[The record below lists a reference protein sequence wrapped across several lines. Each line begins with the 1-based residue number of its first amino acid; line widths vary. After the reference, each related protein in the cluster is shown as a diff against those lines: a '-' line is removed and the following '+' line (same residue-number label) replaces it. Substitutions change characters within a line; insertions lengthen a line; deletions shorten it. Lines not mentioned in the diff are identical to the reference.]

1 MTTRPFARTGAT
13 RRDIITA
20 RFARNSAHVASLL
33 VQAWP
38 ERIPALLPELNSLQG
53 VEVHQSDPK
62 GKIILT
68 VEAPSDR
75 RLLAAISEI
84 ESAQGVVTASLVY
97 HEIEDADDE

>member
-1 MTTRPFARTGAT
+1 MTTRPIARSGAT

-20 RFARNSAHVASLL
+20 RFARHSAHVASLL

-38 ERIPALLPELNSLQG
+38 ERIPALLSELNGLRG

-84 ESAQGVVTASLVY
+84 EAAEGVVTASLVY